1 MKKLNVL
8 NSPIIKNTTCFY
20 EHKKHNACCKKS
32 DCKFWIANSSSNN
45 CVLIAAETPMTLHE
59 IGKIFNLTRMRI
71 CQIEKN
77 AKTKLSEIIKVNN
90 DFSNYKKTGGK

>member
-8 NSPIIKNTTCFY
+8 NDSIVENTTCFY
-20 EHKKHNACCKKS
+20 EHKKHNVCCQKI
-32 DCKFWIANSSSNN
+32 DCKFWINNSNSNN

-77 AKTKLSEIIKVNN
+77 AKTKLFEIIKINN
-90 DFSNYKKTGGK
+90 NFLQYRKNS